1 MPASSSSSASSD
13 SERASI
19 LGGTSPISAMHRSV
33 RLSQEVTRTLA
44 QVPLFAGLEHHKLQ
58 KIGATSVQR
67 QVVSGE
73 VVIQQGEKG
82 TEMFVVESGR
92 LQASVIA
99 PDGTDVGVVKTYS
112 EGEYFGELALM
123 SDDPRAATITAM
135 SEGTLLVLERQVI
148 TQLLQDLHGSALSTQ
163 AAAEALDVEFQ
174 KAIRRRSNRRGAVVQ
189 QKDVRTGVV
198 KLASTSNSNINPLR
212 RVWANEM
219 ERARETDMR
228 AVSTMNKLDTLGELH
243 AAALAGDLPW
253 IQKVLQPEVEAAAL
267 LKRVEPEL
275 DKHRKALDAVVVAI
289 EGRRL
294 EIDSATASLAQG
306 RRIVDK
312 LYHQK
317 SLLAKQLEK
326 CRSTATAAIA
336 HAKTSGSGLDA
347 ERARLAL
354 GTVNQLQ
361 ERMDDLVLSI
371 SYELAAGDVSRAT
384 QRLQETKDRLNL
396 AEHRRR
402 ELKRQIAT
410 TRESVQHARG
420 VVQYISSPDRL
431 GRTAVHFAVDAG
443 HLNVLVYLHKSGAK
457 MDNQDED
464 GRNPLHVAVIRDH
477 HDIVEYLLAQAVRN
491 LFVQTD
497 KQGAS
502 ALFAASYQGNP
513 STVGG
518 IIMKYP
524 HNLNIPA
531 ADGTTPLFV
540 ACEYGHLE
548 AIRVLIVNRADL
560 DARRQ
565 GGFTPLYIAC
575 QQRHNDVV
583 GLLLASKADVDHA
596 TDSGLTAFTA
606 CCHGGALHLA
616 QMLAEGGAAAERP
629 TCAGRTACW
638 VAAHSGRLKVLRWLV
653 EDCGVDVERP
663 DNAGVTPLQTA
674 CENAHVAVV
683 EYICSLP
690 CLPAVALR
698 RSRLLRFVTDFK
710 NIEGSEVT
718 AAERAQAA
726 RGSHRRE
733 DAVDFGPAVVT
744 VRSKSKKHF
753 RQSRGNSILESGS
766 EDEVGETA
774 GLHDGVIAVDADGR
788 PLSRGLT
795 PESQQ
800 LLRISEGD
808 RVADENSRSYRKPR
822 LGHRRGAVVLE
833 EFLAQSVLAQAY
845 RSEDAAKLTGTA
857 KQKRKQQLMSPVTP
871 PITFGSTLG
880 RSLEQR
886 GGEGSPWA
894 MSHRSSSVSG
904 LISPAASKRAAH
916 VSRHSSREVKRG
928 TRKGQEHL
936 PSMGVGVK

>member
-1 MPASSSSSASSD
+1 MPGSSSSSASSD
-13 SERASI
+13 SEQASMPE
-19 LGGTSPISAMHRSV
+19 GTSPISAL

-44 QVPLFAGLEHHKLQ
+44 RVPLFAGLEHQKLQ

-82 TEMFVVESGR
+82 TEMYVIESGR
-92 LQASVIA
+92 LQATVIA

-123 SDDPRAATITAM
+123 SDEPRAATITAN
-135 SEGTLLVLERQVI
+135 SEGTLLVLEREVV
-148 TQLLQDLHGSALSTQ
+148 TKLLQDLHGSALSKK

-174 KAIRRRSNRRGAVVQ
+174 KAISRRSNRRGAVVQ
-189 QKDVRTGVV
+189 QKDARTGLV

-228 AVSTMNKLDTLGELH
+228 VVSTMNKLDTLGELH

-253 IQKVLQPEVEAAAL
+253 IQKVLQPEVEATAL
-267 LKRVEPEL
+267 LKQVEPEL
-275 DKHRKALDAVVVAI
+275 DKHRRALDAVVVAI
-289 EGRRL
+289 ERHRL
-294 EIDSATASLAQG
+294 EIDSATAGLAQG

-336 HAKTSGSGLDA
+336 NAKTSGAGSDA

-361 ERMDDLVLSI
+361 ERMDDLNLSI
-371 SYELAAGDVSRAT
+371 ADELHAGNVGAAT
-384 QRLQETKDRLNL
+384 QRLEEAKHRLNL
-396 AEHRRR
+396 AEHGRRQ
-402 ELKRQIAT
+402 LKMQIAT

-420 VVQYISSPDRL
+420 VVQYVNSPDRL

-443 HLNVLVYLHKSGAK
+443 HLNVLVYLHKCGAK

-464 GRNPLHVAVIRDH
+464 GRNLLHVAVIRDH
-477 HDIVEYLLAQAVRN
+477 RDIVEYLLAQAVRN

-513 STVGG
+513 STVGK

-524 HNLNIPA
+524 HNLNTPA
-531 ADGTTPLFV
+531 TDGTSPLFV

-548 AIRVLIVNRADL
+548 AVRVLIVHRADL

-606 CCHGGALHLA
+606 CCHGGALCLA

-629 TCAGRTACW
+629 TRAGRTACW

-674 CENAHVAVV
+674 CENARVAVV

-698 RSRLLRFVTDFK
+698 RSRLLRFVTDF
-710 NIEGSEVT
+710 NDIEGSEIT

-726 RGSHRRE
+726 RGSQRRE
-733 DAVDFGPAVVT
+733 DAVDSGLVVVT
-744 VRSKSKKHF
+744 VRSKSKTRAPF

-766 EDEVGETA
+766 EDAVGENA
-774 GLHDGVIAVDADGR
+774 GLGDAEVIAVDADGR

-795 PESQQ
+795 PESQR

-808 RVADENSRSYRKPR
+808 RVDENSMSFRKPR
-822 LGHRRGAVVLE
+822 LGHRRGAVVHE
-833 EFLAQSVLAQAY
+833 EFLAQSVLAKAY
-845 RSEDAAKLTGTA
+845 RSQDAAKLTGIS
-857 KQKRKQQLMSPVTP
+857 KQMRKQQPTSPVTLP
-871 PITFGSTLG
+871 VTFG
-880 RSLEQR
+880 RSLGQSLGQS
-886 GGEGSPWA
+886 GGEGSPWG
-894 MSHRSSSVSG
+894 MSQRSSSASG
-904 LISPAASKRAAH
+904 FISPTASKRAAH
-916 VSRHSSREVKRG
+916 VLRRSSKEVKEKG
-928 TRKGQEHL
+928 AGKGQEHL
-936 PSMGVGVK
+936 PSMRVGVA